1 MNKSLKKNAILNSL
15 RTIIRLVFPMIEIPY
30 ISRVLGV
37 ENLGKYN
44 FSLSIISYFIL
55 ISKLGIGTF
64 AIREGAKYRENKDKF
79 NKFASEVFT
88 INVISTILSYILLAI
103 CLIFIPNLAD
113 YKTLI
118 IILSFEIILTT
129 IGCEWVYT
137 IYEDYGYITI
147 RTILF
152 QIISLILLLTL
163 VKNSNDLIIYTIIMV
178 ISATGSN
185 VLNLINLKKYCK
197 LRWVIDN
204 NTKKYIVPI
213 LILFAN
219 SVTTTI
225 YCDSD
230 ITILGILTN
239 DYYVGVYSISTKIY
253 NVIKSIIS
261 SIIIVSIP
269 RLSYLLGN
277 DKKEEFANTASKIL
291 QTLIVVLFP
300 MMFGIISIAYQTIY
314 IFAGVKYIEGVR
326 ALQILA
332 VALMFSIFSW
342 FYTSC
347 ILIPAKKE
355 KTVLIST
362 IIAALVNIILNILLI
377 PYFKQNAAAFT
388 TVLAEAISFI
398 ICYIKSKEVVKIDIP
413 IKTIFKTLIG
423 SFGILAFCLLV
434 NKFTNLNIMV
444 NTIVSILGS
453 VAIYV
458 GLEFLLKNE
467 IFIELFNSIIKKFMK
482 KVNKAEVE

>member
-1 MNKSLKKNAILNSL
+1 MKKSLKKNAVLNSL
-15 RTIIRLVFPMIEIPY
+15 RMILRLIFPIIEIPY

-44 FSLSIISYFIL
+44 FAYSIVNYFIL
-55 ISKLGIGTF
+55 IAGLGISTF
-64 AIREGAKYRENKDKF
+64 AVREGAQYRDNKERF

-88 INVISTILSYILLAI
+88 INMFSTILSYILLLI
-103 CLIFIPNLAD
+103 CLLFIPNLAN
-113 YKTLI
+113 YKILI
-118 IILSFEIILTT
+118 IILSLEIILTT

-147 RTILF
+147 RTIIF
-152 QIISLILLLTL
+152 QIISLILLLIF
-163 VKNSNDLIIYTIIMV
+163 VRNSNDLIIYTIIMV
-178 ISATGSN
+178 ISATGCN
-185 VLNLINLKKYCK
+185 ILNLKYLKKYCK
-197 LRWVIDN
+197 LKFVVDK

-225 YCDSD
+225 YCNSD
-230 ITILGILTN
+230 ITILGILAN
-239 DYYVGVYSISTKIY
+239 DYYVGVYSISAKIY
-253 NVIKSIIS
+253 NVIKQIIS

-277 DKKEEFANTASKIL
+277 NKKEEFKNTASKIL

-300 MMFGIISIAYQTIY
+300 VMFGIISIAYQTIY
-314 IFAGVKYIEGVR
+314 IIAGIKYIEGVR
-326 ALQILA
+326 SLQILA
-332 VALMFSIFSW
+332 IALMFCIFGW

-355 KTVLIST
+355 KFVLKYT
-362 IIAALVNIILNILLI
+362 IVAALANIILNILFI
-377 PYFKQNAAAFT
+377 PKFKQDVAAFT
-388 TVLAEAISFI
+388 TALAEAISFI
-398 ICYIKSKEVVKIDIP
+398 MCYIKSKEVVKIDVP
-413 IKTIFKTLIG
+413 IKTILKTLIG
-423 SFGILAFCLLV
+423 SFGILVFCLII

-453 VAIYV
+453 IAIYV
-458 GLEFLLKNE
+458 GLEFLLRND
-467 IFIELFNSIIKKFMK
+467 IFIDLFNSVIKKFIK
-482 KVNKAEVE
+482 KLNKAEE